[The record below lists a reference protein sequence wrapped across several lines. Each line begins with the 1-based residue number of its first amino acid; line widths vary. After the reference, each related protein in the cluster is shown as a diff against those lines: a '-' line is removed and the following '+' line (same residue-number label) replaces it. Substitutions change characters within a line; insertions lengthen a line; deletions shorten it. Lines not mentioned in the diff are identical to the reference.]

1 MAERRRTLPELFAEL
16 KRRRVIRVLIA
27 YVIAAVAVLQTAS
40 VLVPALLLPSR
51 LMTVLAVLALV
62 GLPVALVL
70 AWMFD
75 VTPGGVTRTDG
86 VHEEVDSGALEPRRS
101 LLPFAVVG
109 LVALAVFI
117 TGWFAFRRGD
127 AVAAEVDAGLFAVLP
142 FRVSGADP
150 SLAYLQEGMVD
161 LLSVKLA
168 EIPPNR

>member
-51 LMTVLAVLALV
+51 VMTFLAVLALV

-75 VTPGGVTRTDG
+75 VTPGGIARADAMDEG
-86 VHEEVDSGALEPRRS
+86 GGPSERPLRRS
-101 LLPFAVVG
+101 PLLFAVVG
-109 LVALAVFI
+109 LVAVAVFI

-161 LLSVKLA
+161 LLSVKLD
-168 EIPPNR
+168 RKS